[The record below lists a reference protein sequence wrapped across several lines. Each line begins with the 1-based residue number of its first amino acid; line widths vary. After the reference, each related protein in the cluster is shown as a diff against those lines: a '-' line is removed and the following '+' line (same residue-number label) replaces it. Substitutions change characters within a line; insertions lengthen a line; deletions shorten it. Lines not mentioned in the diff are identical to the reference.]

1 MIVKK
6 KEGRK
11 RSTKKK
17 VRKRTNI
24 SKVNKRILKTKQ
36 SIMFVD

>member
-1 MIVKK
+1 MTVKK